1 MRGRRFLWLA
11 VGGLVIGAVVATGV
25 VVGPEKTVDTVRG
38 WTDRLQ
44 SIATAAPDQDL
55 EARRSDPGQGS
66 LLMIVTDDDGAGA
79 AFAVL
84 TRSSDGPLT
93 LAVIPPSLYDL
104 LPGYGQFPLSDTT
117 LFEDEDLAVM
127 ALENVLG
134 IQIDAVAAVP
144 VAEFADLLGGSIAV
158 DLPNQLV
165 VEQDDGVI
173 VVVAGEGAA
182 ARSAEQ
188 LADIFTLQGS
198 SDSLDYLERQ
208 AAAWEGLVVHLAGD
222 SQRLDRVTALAG
234 AGSAI
239 AEGLIVAEGEG
250 LEVTLIPVTVTGA
263 GDDQGFTA
271 SQADIRPFV
280 ERRMPH
286 LAQSVAVRPRVE
298 ILNGNGR
305 LGTTRS
311 VANVLIDQGYHVVRT
326 DNAESFEF
334 ETTVVVAQ
342 GRENADAA
350 RRAVTVLGV
359 GDLQLEL
366 RAPSGVVDLSI
377 IVGQDIPPGEG

>member
-1 MRGRRFLWLA
+1 MTRKRLAGLA
-11 VGGLVIGAVVATGV
+11 VGVIVIVAAIAMV
-25 VVGPEKTVDTVRG
+25 IAVGPEKTVDAVRG

-44 SIATAAPDQDL
+44 SIAAEAPEQDL

-66 LLMIVTDDDGAGA
+66 LLMIVTDDDGSGA

-84 TRSSDGPLT
+84 TRSGDGPLT
-93 LAVIPPSLYDL
+93 LAVIPAGLYDL
-104 LPGYGQFPLSDTT
+104 LPGYGQFPLSDAT

-127 ALENVLG
+127 VLENVLG
-134 IQIDAVAAVP
+134 IRIDAVASVP
-144 VAEFADLLGGSIAV
+144 AAEFSDLLGGSVPV
-158 DLPNQLV
+158 DLPNQLL
-165 VEQDDGVI
+165 VEQEDGVT

-182 ARSAEQ
+182 ALSPQQ

-198 SDSLDYLERQ
+198 SDALDYLERQ
-208 AAAWEGLVVHLAGD
+208 AAAWEGLVVHVAGD

-234 AGSAI
+234 AGSTI

-250 LEVTLIPVTVTGA
+250 LEVTLVPVTVTGA

-286 LAQSVAVRPRVE
+286 LARSTELRPRVE

-311 VANVLIDQGYHVVRT
+311 VANVLIDQGYHVIRT

-334 ETTVVVAQ
+334 ETTVVIAQ
-342 GRENADAA
+342 GRENADPA
-350 RRAVTVLGV
+350 RQAVTILGV

>member
-1 MRGRRFLWLA
+1 MTARRVMWVAVLA
-11 VGGLVIGAVVATGV
+11 VVVVAGV
-25 VVGPEKTVDTVRG
+25 ATLVAVGPERTVDEVRG

-44 SIATAAPDQDL
+44 SIAAEAPEQDL
-55 EARRSDPGQGS
+55 QERRSDPGQGS
-66 LLMIVTDDDGAGA
+66 LLMIVTEEDGSGA
-79 AFAVL
+79 AFAIL
-84 TRSSDGPLT
+84 TRSGDGPLT

-104 LPGYGQFPLSDTT
+104 LPGYGQFPLSDAT
-117 LFEDEDLAVM
+117 LFEDQDLAVM
-127 ALENVLG
+127 SLENVLG

-144 VAEFADLLGGSIAV
+144 AAEFGDLLGESIPV
-158 DLPNQLV
+158 DLPNELV
-165 VEQDDGVI
+165 VEQDDGVV

-182 ARSAEQ
+182 ERSPEQ
-188 LADIFTLQGS
+188 LADIFTRQGS
-198 SDSLDYLERQ
+198 SDALEYLERQ
-208 AAAWEGLVVHLAGD
+208 AAAWEGLVVHVAGD
-222 SQRLDRVTALAG
+222 SQRLDRVSALAG
-234 AGSAI
+234 SGSTI

-250 LEVTLIPVTVTGA
+250 LEVTLIPVTATGS
-263 GDDQGFTA
+263 GDEQGFTA

-280 ERRMPH
+280 ERRLAH
-286 LAQSVAVRPRVE
+286 LAHLVEARPRVE

-342 GRENADAA
+342 GRENADSA
-350 RRAVTVLGV
+350 RRAVTILGV